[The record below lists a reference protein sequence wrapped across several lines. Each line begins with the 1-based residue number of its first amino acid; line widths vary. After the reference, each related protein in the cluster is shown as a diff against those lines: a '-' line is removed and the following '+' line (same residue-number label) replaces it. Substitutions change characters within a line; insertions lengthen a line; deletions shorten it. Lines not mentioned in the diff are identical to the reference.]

1 MRVFTPRDG
10 NPLSKRGIQSF
21 RPEDRITRGRRY
33 KQIYGEKNA
42 LFSRTVV
49 VYHAVAEGDRSR
61 IGLTVSR
68 KIGNAV
74 VRNRAKRLLR
84 EVFRKNRLALAQPLD
99 LVVNAKKS
107 IRDVDL
113 RTLEDEFRIV
123 IRRLNRFYGKQGHEK
138 PDRDPARNTRKQ
150 CSETRDSG

>member
-1 MRVFTPRDG
+1 
-10 NPLSKRGIQSF
+10 LSERGIQSF
-21 RPEDRITRGRRY
+21 RPEDRIRRGSRY

-42 LFSRTVV
+42 LFSRTMVI
-49 VYHAVAEGDRSR
+49 YHAAAEGDRSR

-74 VRNRAKRLLR
+74 VRNRVKRRLR
-84 EVFRKNRLALAQPLD
+84 EVFRTNRLALARPLD

-107 IRDVDL
+107 IRDADF

-123 IRRLNRFYGKQGHEK
+123 IKRLNRYYGKQGQEK
-138 PDRDPARNTRKQ
+138 PDDDPARNTRNQ